1 MADNAVR
8 KVGGKLV
15 RLSRAVNRIRAAAQ
29 VEGLRRTA
37 RSNVLTMSARLN
49 ESKVAPASGELTPC
63 LLQQAIDRA
72 MRALSSEQRE
82 DGHFVFELEADSTIP
97 AEYVLL
103 VHWLGEA
110 PDLELER
117 RIGVYLRRV
126 QGEHGGWPLFDGG
139 RFNISASVK
148 AYFALKMI
156 GDDPNAPHMTR
167 AREAILAHGG
177 AARTNVFTR
186 SLLALYGAMPWRSV
200 PVMPVEIL
208 LLPQWFP
215 FHIAKISYWARTV
228 LVPLTV
234 LNALRPLARN
244 PRRVEIP
251 ELFCTPP
258 AQIRHWPIGEHHRF
272 PWGQLFRTIDRVLRV
287 IEPHFPAGL
296 RRRAIDRAV
305 QFTVERLNGVDGLGG
320 IFPAMA
326 NSVMMFDTLGYRQ
339 NHPDRASARRSVDRL
354 LIVKDHEAYCQPCV
368 SPVWDTAL
376 TAHALLE
383 VGGDEAVARAEWAL
397 QWLKARQELNT
408 AGDWAMTRPRVR
420 PGGWAFQ
427 YNNPHYPDIDD
438 TAVVVMAMDR
448 AARGTRM
455 TDRGDFGTAI
465 ARGVE
470 WVLGMQ
476 SRNGGFGA
484 FDADNDYE
492 YLNHIPFSDH
502 GALLDPPTAD
512 VTARCVSMLA
522 QVGTDGRESARALK
536 RALRFLRRTQE
547 ADGSWYGR
555 WGMNYIYGTWSALCA
570 LNAAGIGP
578 DAPEVRRAV
587 QWLES
592 IQNPDFGW
600 GEDGESYK
608 LGYKGYEPAPSTASQ
623 TAWALLGLMAAG
635 GADRPAVERGVRYL
649 QRTQGADGLWP
660 EARFT
665 ATGFP
670 RVFYLRYHGYAK
682 FFPLWA
688 LARYRNL
695 KSPGY
700 QPGVIGM

>member
-1 MADNAVR
+1 MANNAVR
-8 KVGGKLV
+8 KVGVQLV
-15 RLSRAVNRIRAAAQ
+15 RLSRAVTRMRASVQADGLQRAAH
-29 VEGLRRTA
+29 
-37 RSNVLTMSARLN
+37 SNVLRMSARLN
-49 ESKVAPASGELTPC
+49 EPKTGSASA
-63 LLQQAIDRA
+63 LLEPSSLQHAIDEA
-72 MRALSSEQRE
+72 TRALLAQQQP
-82 DGHFVFELEADSTIP
+82 DGHFVFELEADVTIP

-110 PDLELER
+110 ADCELER
-117 RIGVYLRRV
+117 RIGVYLRRI
-126 QGEHGGWPLFDGG
+126 QGEHGGWPLFEGG
-139 RFNISASVK
+139 RLNVSASVK

-156 GDDPNAPHMTR
+156 GDDPGAPHMRR

-177 AARTNVFTR
+177 AARSNVFTR
-186 SLLALYGAMPWRSV
+186 SLLALYGAIPWRSV

-208 LLPQWFP
+208 LLPRWFP

-234 LNALRPLARN
+234 LNALRPQAAN
-244 PRRVEIP
+244 PRRVDIA

-258 AQIRHWPIGEHHRF
+258 EQVRQWPIGEHHRF
-272 PWGQLFRTIDRVLRV
+272 PWGHVFRTVDRVLRLV
-287 IEPHFPAGL
+287 EPHFPAGR

-305 QFTVERLNGVDGLGG
+305 QFTTERLNGVDGLGA

-326 NSVMMFDTLGYRQ
+326 NSVMMFHALGYRPDQ
-339 NHPDRASARRSVDRL
+339 PDRAAARRSVERL
-354 LIVKDHEAYCQPCV
+354 LIVKDEEAYCQPCV

-376 TAHALLE
+376 AAHALLE
-383 VGGDEAVARAEWAL
+383 VGGEEAVAQTGPAL
-397 QWLKARQELNT
+397 RWLVSRQVLDIV
-408 AGDWAMTRPRVR
+408 GDWAMTRPTLR

-448 AARGTRM
+448 AVRDAALPFGSEFGNAVAR
-455 TDRGDFGTAI
+455 A
-465 ARGVE
+465 VE
-470 WVLGMQ
+470 WVIGMQ

-484 FDADNDYE
+484 FDADNVYH
-492 YLNHIPFSDH
+492 YLNHIPFADH

-522 QVGTDGRESARALK
+522 QLPDMPKRAQALR
-536 RALRFLRRTQE
+536 RALRFLKRTQE
-547 ADGSWYGR
+547 RDGSWHGR

-570 LNAAGIGP
+570 LNAAGLGA
-578 DAPEVRRAV
+578 DAPEVQRAV
-587 QWLES
+587 AWLES

-608 LGYKGYEPAPSTASQ
+608 LRYSGYEPAPSTASQ

-635 GADRPAVERGVRYL
+635 RVDAPAVERGIRYL
-649 QRTQGADGLWP
+649 QRTQGSDGFWP
-660 EARFT
+660 ETRFT

-695 KSPGY
+695 KAAGPRSIPL
-700 QPGVIGM
+700 GM